1 MNEAELIKKEC
12 ETMTLFSSLSCQRIA
27 ARPLVAAVALA
38 LAGCSGGG
46 DTAAAGDPLPKVAA
60 PAGSS
65 WSQTVT
71 ATDDAFVM
79 GNPDAPLKLVEF
91 ASFTCNHCAE
101 FSVTSHEELKRDF
114 IDTGRVSF
122 EIRPFVRDPV
132 DLSLATVATCLGA
145 ERYFPLTENI
155 FASQAQLIAAAQAG
169 AQANEERLASIQSL
183 PEEQRLPA
191 MAGIFGIPE
200 FFAARGIPAAETSRC
215 LADSAAVQKRTEVT
229 SRNQRQYEISGTPTF
244 LLNGQ
249 VMANAGTW
257 EQVRDALLAAGA
269 R

>member
-1 MNEAELIKKEC
+1 MIFMLPQMNIV
-12 ETMTLFSSLSCQRIA
+12 
-27 ARPLVAAVALA
+27 ARSAVAACALA
-38 LAGCSGGG
+38 LVSCSGGSE
-46 DTAAAGDPLPKVAA
+46 TATSGDPLPKVAA
-60 PAGSS
+60 PAGTS

-79 GNPDAPLKLVEF
+79 GNPNAPIKLVEF
-91 ASFTCNHCAE
+91 ASFTCSHCAE
-101 FSVTSHEELKRDF
+101 FSVASHEELKRDF
-114 IDTGRVSF
+114 IDTGRVSL

-132 DLSLATVATCLGA
+132 DLSLATVAVCLGA
-145 ERYFPLTENI
+145 ERYYPLAENI

-169 AQANEERLASIQSL
+169 GQANEERLSQIQSL
-183 PEEQRLPA
+183 PEAQRLPV
-191 MAGIFGIPE
+191 MASIFGIPE
-200 FFAARGIPAAETSRC
+200 FFAARGIPASETSRC

-249 VMANAGTW
+249 VLPNAGTW
-257 EQVRDALLAAGA
+257 EQVREALRAAGA